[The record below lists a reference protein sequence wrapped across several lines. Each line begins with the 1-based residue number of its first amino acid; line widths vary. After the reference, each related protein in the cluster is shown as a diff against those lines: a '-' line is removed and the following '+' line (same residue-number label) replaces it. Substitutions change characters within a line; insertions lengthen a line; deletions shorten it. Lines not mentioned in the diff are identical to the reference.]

1 MKYAIWTVTS
11 SGPSQGFLIEMFASP
26 VESAAATIKQWA
38 QQDADQERKAD
49 PSANVSLDQTKEGW
63 VITTDRGY
71 DEDAE
76 FRELSYEMG
85 IPWSL
90 IEAASEVD
98 VDFLPEPITIVG
110 GDLDGTDL
118 TLADIRATPDDIPDT
133 FEMAEARTAGEDV
146 TLSGDDQF
154 PLLQPGQ
161 HVQTPEGPGVITDI
175 EIHAGRYG
183 DRIEMEPP
191 VVMVELD
198 DEAAN
203 PRRIQVCICKLGLEN
218 GEHETIVSKEFG
230 RLWPPVDTE
239 IPESAHQLV
248 DVETVE
254 AAEGA
259 SMIRYRGSLYRRQ
272 GAQ

>member
-1 MKYAIWTVTS
+1 MKYAIWTVTT
-11 SGPSQGFLIEMFASP
+11 SGPSQGFLIETFASP
-26 VESAAATIKQWA
+26 AESAAATVKEWA
-38 QQDADQERKAD
+38 QQDADQQRQDHPAAD
-49 PSANVSLDQTKEGW
+49 VSLDGTPEGW
-63 VITTDRGY
+63 GVTTELDY
-71 DEDAE
+71 DENSE
-76 FRELSYEMG
+76 YRETSYELG
-85 IPWSL
+85 IPWDL
-90 IEAASEVD
+90 IGAGDEVD

-133 FEMAEARTAGEDV
+133 FEIAELRDARTAGEDV

-154 PLLQPGQ
+154 PLLKPGQ
-161 HVQTPEGPGVITDI
+161 HVRTPEGPGVITDI

-203 PRRIQVCICKLGLEN
+203 PRRIQVCMCKLGLMN
-218 GEHETIVSKEFG
+218 GEHETIVSKEFS
-230 RLWPPVDTE
+230 RLWPPIDTE

-248 DVETVE
+248 DLETVE
-254 AAEGA
+254 GNQAVAAL
-259 SMIRYRGSLYRRQ
+259 RYRG
-272 GAQ
+272 